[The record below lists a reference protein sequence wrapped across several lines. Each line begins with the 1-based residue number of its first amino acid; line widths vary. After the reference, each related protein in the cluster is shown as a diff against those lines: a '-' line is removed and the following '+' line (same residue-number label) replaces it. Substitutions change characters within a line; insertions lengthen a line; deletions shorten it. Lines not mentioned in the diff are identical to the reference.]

1 MEDFS
6 DYSAPELV
14 KMLGSRFKEY
24 RLRANMTQKEV
35 AEMAGLSVLSVYRFE
50 NGTVTNISLSTFLL
64 LMKAVGC
71 INDLNDLMP
80 EQPESLYLYSKKN
93 KKVQRV
99 RKVLLWGEEIGRLAW
114 HDARKTSFFMYNP
127 EFLKGTLDIAPLAA
141 SIHNPLSTRAIFG
154 EAERI
159 YQKLPSFIADSL
171 PDAWGNM
178 LFEQWRRDNRLT
190 ERNVTSIEKLAFI
203 GKRGMG
209 ALEFVPEIKRGS
221 LTGQI
226 DIKALAD
233 LAEKIA
239 LEREKRLSSES
250 HNARI
255 NGRVVKEED
264 VVNVRILPDESLTLQ
279 SLIAVG
285 TSAGGRQP
293 KGIIAIDRKTGMI
306 RSGQIDVEPNLDYY
320 ILKFGDKARSTAE
333 LEQTF
338 YEMAL
343 AAGINMME
351 SRLLEVDGVKH
362 FLTKRFDR
370 NETGKLHT
378 QTLAAMDPEADS
390 YEKLFAICRKL
401 HLPEVDCQ
409 ELYRRM
415 VFNILANN
423 TDDHN
428 KNFTFIMDRQGT
440 WRLSPAY
447 DMTYIFDTGGYL
459 PNKDHCLMIGGKLQG
474 ITRDDAVQFAR
485 DNGIRRPDAIIR
497 DVAAS
502 LKEFRSIATK
512 YGVSDE
518 WTGRV
523 ETTIIDHLKAWGEW
537 EEDE

>member
-1 MEDFS
+1 M
-6 DYSAPELV
+6 
-14 KMLGSRFKEY
+14 R
-24 RLRANMTQKEV
+24 EV
-35 AEMAGLSVLSVYRFE
+35 L
-50 NGTVTNISLSTFLL
+50 
-64 LMKAVGC
+64 
-71 INDLNDLMP
+71 
-80 EQPESLYLYSKKN
+80 
-93 KKVQRV
+93 KVF
-99 RKVLLWGEEIGRLAW
+99 LWGQEIGRLAW

-127 EFLKGTLDIAPLAA
+127 EFLKGTLDVAPLAA

-171 PDAWGNM
+171 PDAWGNQ
-178 LFEQWRRDNRLT
+178 LFEQWRRNSNLT
-190 ERNVTSIEKLAFI
+190 ERSVTSLEKLAFI

-209 ALEFVPEIKRGS
+209 ALEFVPEIERGAI
-221 LTGQI
+221 TGNI

-239 LEREKRLSSES
+239 IDRE
-250 HNARI
+250 
-255 NGRVVKEED
+255 
-264 VVNVRILPDESLTLQ
+264 NVRILPDESLTLQ

-293 KGIIAIDRKTGMI
+293 KGIIAIDRETGEI
-306 RSGQIDVEPNLDYY
+306 RSGQNDVEPNLDYY
-320 ILKFGDKARSTAE
+320 ILKFGDKERSKAE

-338 YEMAL
+338 YEMAT

-351 SRLLEVDGVKH
+351 SRLLEVDGVNH

-378 QTLAAMDPEADS
+378 QTLAAMDPEADT
-390 YEKLFAICRKL
+390 YEKLFAVCRKL

-423 TDDHN
+423 TDDHH
-428 KNFTFIMDRQGT
+428 KNFTFVMNRQGM

-459 PNKDHCLMIGGKLQG
+459 PNKEHCLMIGGKLQD
-474 ITRDDAVQFAR
+474 ITRDDAIQFAR

-497 DVAAS
+497 KVAAS
-502 LKEFRSIATK
+502 LKQFRTIAIR
-512 YGVSDE
+512 YNVLE
-518 WTGRV
+518 QWTGRV

-537 EEDE
+537 NEETAMAAITINGYIVSNIRIEQAYKGNFHLLATIDGKERKFVIGKNKEDFTLIEKTGIANFTAEQLKAMAEMYFNL